1 MAERA
6 DTYRRRA
13 DDCDTA
19 AARVT
24 DPDVRSVYLDMAGC
38 WRRMAEQQEQIDGT
52 LAAPR
57 KSAE

>member
-13 DDCDTA
+13 EDCDAA

-24 DPDVRSVYLDMAGC
+24 DPDVRSVYLDMAEC
-38 WRRMAEQQEQIDGT
+38 WRQLAEQQEQIRE
-52 LAAPR
+52 P
-57 KSAE
+57 